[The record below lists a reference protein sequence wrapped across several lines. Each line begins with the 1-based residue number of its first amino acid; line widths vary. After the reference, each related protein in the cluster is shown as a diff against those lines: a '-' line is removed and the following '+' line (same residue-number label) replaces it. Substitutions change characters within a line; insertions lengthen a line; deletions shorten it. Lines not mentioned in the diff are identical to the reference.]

1 MLGTWWIVTYLRP
14 GKANCQMIIR
24 SSTGS
29 FGNDVNFLVALLAV
43 AMSIFINAGA
53 AVSSDIS

>member
-1 MLGTWWIVTYLRP
+1 
-14 GKANCQMIIR
+14 
-24 SSTGS
+24 
-29 FGNDVNFLVALLAV
+29 VNFLVALLAV